1 MSSVDLSSSVLD
13 LERVRDEARDA
24 LFDALASRRGRK
36 ALVLDPRLGAPLM
49 RITEMSSLRQH
60 GVDRLYYLEG
70 GTLET
75 TCHEVVF
82 LVRPRLELMH
92 KLAEV
97 VKSVLDEV
105 DAATREHERAYSG
118 KPANDPSV
126 PPRPK
131 VPRFTVFF
139 VPRRTLSC
147 EKLLDHLGVLGDIEM
162 DAVAMDF
169 IPFERD
175 VISIEHHNAYRD
187 LAVENDNTSLFY
199 VARAIHELQKVT
211 GEAPIVKGKGAAA
224 KDVAEI
230 LERLRREAVHDAAI
244 AAEQTEGPPDPD
256 PEWGDEEDEDGDDA
270 VAAERKRAARLDID
284 FGGLRLGPSRRDARA
299 PPASPHVD
307 MILLLDRAV
316 DPVTPLCT
324 QLTYEGLIDEIIGVK
339 NGAVEVPDD
348 EGKTVKARLDSNDA
362 LFRELRDL
370 NFGRACD
377 ALRVKSSAI
386 QRDYQSIKESNVE
399 EQAVSEIGGF
409 VRKIKDNMR
418 GQGLDLHATIAKH
431 LLDCTRGAMYFQRKF
446 MRNLDIERACVEGHS
461 WDRIFEHVETMIF
474 TGENVRRVA
483 RLLALATLTHGG
495 IPKKSYD
502 GIRREM
508 VHAYGPPVLLL
519 LLNMEAAGLL
529 YRREDKTRHPY
540 PATRRAL
547 KLVVD
552 DLDDADPRDV
562 AYAYSHSGY
571 APATIRL
578 AQAAVRGTWKPVEE
592 ALRQL
597 RGPHFEYAQG
607 WDERGVP
614 TVAPANYVAFETKRK
629 RALSAAAAGI
639 EPARGGSGR
648 RPVVLVCFVGGVTHA
663 EISCLRFLTKK
674 MHAGVDFVVA
684 TTNIVGGF
692 GMIDSLIDTPKR
704 FEPLDRGKIEVVLPE

>member
-92 KLAEV
+92 KLAEI

-126 PPRPK
+126 LPSQRCPDSPSSSS
-131 VPRFTVFF
+131 
-139 VPRRTLSC
+139 PRRTLSC
-147 EKLLDHLGVLGDIEM
+147 EKLLDHLGVLGVLEL

-224 KDVAEI
+224 KEVAEI
-230 LERLRREAVHDAAI
+230 MSGCDARPCTTRRSRRSRRRILRTRIPMGATRRTRTGTTPSRRGEKSGEVRHRLRRASTGS
-244 AAEQTEGPPDPD
+244 AET
-256 PEWGDEEDEDGDDA
+256 
-270 VAAERKRAARLDID
+270 
-284 FGGLRLGPSRRDARA
+284 RRARA

-316 DPVTPLCT
+316 DPVTLCT

-348 EGKTVKARLDSNDA
+348 EGKTVKARLNSNDA

-370 NFGRACD
+370 KLRA
-377 ALRVKSSAI
+377 RVRRAAGQVQRDSEGLSEHQGVQGGGAGGFRNRRFRAVRSRITCRARDSTCTPPSPSTFWTARAAPCTSSASSCAI
-386 QRDYQSIKESNVE
+386 WTSSARASRVTRGTNLRARRD
-399 EQAVSEIGGF
+399 
-409 VRKIKDNMR
+409 D
-418 GQGLDLHATIAKH
+418 DLHG
-431 LLDCTRGAMYFQRKF
+431 R
-446 MRNLDIERACVEGHS
+446 
-461 WDRIFEHVETMIF
+461 
-474 TGENVRRVA
+474 VRRVA
-483 RLLALATLTHGG
+483 RLLSRSPPSPTAAFPRNRTTTYGARWCTRTA
-495 IPKKSYD
+495 
-502 GIRREM
+502 RR
-508 VHAYGPPVLLL
+508 
-519 LLNMEAAGLL
+519 
-529 YRREDKTRHPY
+529 
-540 PATRRAL
+540 
-547 KLVVD
+547 
-552 DLDDADPRDV
+552 
-562 AYAYSHSGY
+562 
-571 APATIRL
+571 
-578 AQAAVRGTWKPVEE
+578 
-592 ALRQL
+592 
-597 RGPHFEYAQG
+597 
-607 WDERGVP
+607 
-614 TVAPANYVAFETKRK
+614 
-629 RALSAAAAGI
+629 
-639 EPARGGSGR
+639 
-648 RPVVLVCFVGGVTHA
+648 CC
-663 EISCLRFLTKK
+663 SCC
-674 MHAGVDFVVA
+674 
-684 TTNIVGGF
+684 
-692 GMIDSLIDTPKR
+692 
-704 FEPLDRGKIEVVLPE
+704 